1 VVEGEVH
8 RRCHRS
14 SLALGEG
21 EEEVVVVDHRRQQ
34 KLALEEH

>member
-21 EEEVVVVDHRRQQ
+21 EEEVVVDHRRQQ